1 MSLEKRLESVYKVI
15 DSDNFGFVY
24 PEEIISFGTIQNVYF
39 IGEFMGFKW
48 KETDLEDIITVDEKS
63 KNKIIHKFDTLAFLN
78 EKLSNTQHIFLYL
91 LIFVIP

>member
-1 MSLEKRLESVYKVI
+1 
-15 DSDNFGFVY
+15 
-24 PEEIISFGTIQNVYF
+24 
-39 IGEFMGFKW
+39 MGFKW

-91 LIFVIP
+91 LIVVIP